1 MEDKR
6 LTIMLTILLVL
17 EVVQLVGKIIEIVIR

>member
-6 LTIMLTILLVL
+6 LTIILTILLVL